1 MLASPVVVEFVG
13 SHLKLVP
20 TIFETV
26 ATLLLKFDTKLVPV
40 EFMHVLCRVPVCKT
54 LHVGSNVDAFNTI
67 LPAFSVAV
75 VTVVDG
81 NTKIVASDV
90 LVRAVSA
97 L

>member
-26 ATLLLKFDTKLVPV
+26 ATLLLKLDTKLVPAV
-40 EFMHVLCRVPVCKT
+40 FMHDLSKVPVWRM
-54 LHVGSNVDAFNTI
+54 LHTGSNVDAFNTI

-81 NTKIVASDV
+81 NTIIVASDI